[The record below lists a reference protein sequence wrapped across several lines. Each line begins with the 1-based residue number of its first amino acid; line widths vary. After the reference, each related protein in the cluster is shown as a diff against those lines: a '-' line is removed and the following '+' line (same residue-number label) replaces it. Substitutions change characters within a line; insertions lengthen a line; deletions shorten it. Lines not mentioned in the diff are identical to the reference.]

1 MAITNAFNKAITE
14 GNIRQIRIMLKD
26 SLLVDPT
33 FERYNEMEKLAST
46 VPGIYDEH
54 DGRPFKSLSSE
65 WSDSYMDIL
74 MIQVVGNFS
83 HERVEH
89 LKDVVRTLR
98 PVCNSKPCMTS
109 KDITKSTS
117 LKAEKN
123 INEYPQVE
131 KNIHINNNKKDLSY
145 KEQKLKDQ
153 KSGKYEYSVGI
164 GGGALGGSIIGYTIA
179 SFYTL
184 PILGYVIGGAV
195 IGGAIGGTVV
205 YLNNEKE

>member
-65 WSDSYMDIL
+65 WSDSYMDSL
-74 MIQVVGNFS
+74 MVQVVGNFS

-89 LKDVVRTLR
+89 LKDVIRTLR
-98 PVCNSKPCMTS
+98 PVCNSKSCMTS
-109 KDITKSTS
+109 KDITKNISH
-117 LKAEKN
+117 KAEKN
-123 INEYPQVE
+123 IQ
-131 KNIHINNNKKDLSY
+131 INTNKKELSY

-153 KSGKYEYSVGI
+153 KSGKYEYAVGI

-179 SFYTL
+179 SFCTL
-184 PILGYVIGGAV
+184 SILGCVIGGA
-195 IGGAIGGTVV
+195 AIGGTIGGTVA
-205 YLNNEKE
+205 YLKNEKE

>member
-54 DGRPFKSLSSE
+54 DGRPFKSISSE
-65 WSDSYMDIL
+65 WSDSYMDSL
-74 MIQVVGNFS
+74 MVQVVGNFS
-83 HERVEH
+83 RERVEH

-117 LKAEKN
+117 LKDEKN
-123 INEYPQVE
+123 IIEYPQVE
-131 KNIHINNNKKDLSY
+131 KNIYINNNKKDLSY

-205 YLNNEKE
+205 YFKNEKE

>member
-1 MAITNAFNKAITE
+1 MAITNAFNKAIAD

-33 FERYNEMEKLAST
+33 FGRFNEMEKLALT
-46 VPGIYDEH
+46 VHGIYDEH

-65 WSDSYMDIL
+65 WSDSYMDSL
-74 MIQVVGNFS
+74 MVQVVGNFS

-98 PVCNSKPCMTS
+98 PVCNSKQCMTS
-109 KDITKSTS
+109 KDFTKSTS
-117 LKAEKN
+117 LKAKKN

-131 KNIHINNNKKDLSY
+131 KNIYINNKKDISY
-145 KEQKLKDQ
+145 QEQKLKDQ

-205 YLNNEKE
+205 YLKNEKE

>member
-33 FERYNEMEKLAST
+33 FGRYNEMEKLAST
-46 VPGIYDEH
+46 IPGIYDEH

-65 WSDSYMDIL
+65 WSDSYMDSL
-74 MIQVVGNFS
+74 MVQVVGNFS

-89 LKDVVRTLR
+89 LKDVIRTLR
-98 PVCNSKPCMTS
+98 PVCNSKSCMTS
-109 KDITKSTS
+109 KDITKNISH
-117 LKAEKN
+117 KAEKN

-131 KNIHINNNKKDLSY
+131 KNIQINTNKKELSY

-153 KSGKYEYSVGI
+153 KSGKYEYAVGI

-179 SFYTL
+179 SFCTL
-184 PILGYVIGGAV
+184 SILGCVIGGA
-195 IGGAIGGTVV
+195 AIGGTIGGTVA
-205 YLNNEKE
+205 YLKNEKE

>member
-33 FERYNEMEKLAST
+33 FGRFNEMEKLAST

-65 WSDSYMDIL
+65 WSDSYMDSL
-74 MIQVVGNFS
+74 MVQVVGNFS

-89 LKDVVRTLR
+89 LKNVVRTLR

-109 KDITKSTS
+109 KDITKNTS
-117 LKAEKN
+117 HKAEKN

-131 KNIHINNNKKDLSY
+131 KNIHINTNKKELSY

-153 KSGKYEYSVGI
+153 KSGKYEYAVGV

-205 YLNNEKE
+205 YLKNEKE